1 MAVVAPDEH
10 RLPVRVSGRVIL
22 LDAMGFVLLLSHR
35 TEAADRQPVWA
46 TPGGQRQGEETSAQA
61 ARRELAEECSV
72 TVSLSPTQAP
82 DYCESRRV
90 LLKGIT
96 YHQLDQFFSSPGV
109 RPAARHAGV
118 TPSAGGFER
127 ARLLLGIGVGSARL
141 GVSLRAVGVAGP
153 DRTRDR
159 RGLVSRVPPTL
170 RFERQAWREGAG
182 LLAAIDEV
190 GRGALAGPVS
200 VGVVLLHPDTKPAPA
215 GVADS
220 KLLTPLARER
230 LVPRIRRWALDCSVG
245 HASADEIDAIGII
258 AALRLAAE
266 RAVSALSTRP
276 DWILLDGNHD
286 YLTPRPDIP
295 LFELMSDDSEGV
307 IGGVL
312 GTSSLDVAGG
322 SLDVAGGSLDVAG
335 GSLDEA
341 GAAGGRDFA
350 ARAELAPSA
359 ERWRCDVPVRTLIK
373 GDMRCSS
380 IAAASVLAK
389 TERDGMLVELAKTH
403 PQYGFE
409 DNKAYAS
416 PQHIAALAEHGP
428 STVHRRSWNLPGL
441 IRGDVLIGDD
451 GEMIDGV
458 LT

>member
-1 MAVVAPDEH
+1 M
-10 RLPVRVSGRVIL
+10 
-22 LDAMGFVLLLSHR
+22 
-35 TEAADRQPVWA
+35 
-46 TPGGQRQGEETSAQA
+46 
-61 ARRELAEECSV
+61 
-72 TVSLSPTQAP
+72 
-82 DYCESRRV
+82 
-90 LLKGIT
+90 
-96 YHQLDQFFSSPGV
+96 
-109 RPAARHAGV
+109 
-118 TPSAGGFER
+118 
-127 ARLLLGIGVGSARL
+127 
-141 GVSLRAVGVAGP
+141 
-153 DRTRDR
+153 
-159 RGLVSRVPPTL
+159 SRVPPTL

-182 LLAAIDEV
+182 VLAAIDEV

-230 LVPRIRRWALDCSVG
+230 LVPRIRRWALDCAVG
-245 HASADEIDAIGII
+245 HASASEIDAIGII

-266 RAVSALSTRP
+266 RAVSALSSRP
-276 DWILLDGNHD
+276 EWILLDGNHD
-286 YLTPRPDIP
+286 YLTPRPDLP
-295 LFELMSDDSEGV
+295 LFELVSDEGGEGV
-307 IGGVL
+307 IGNL
-312 GTSSLDVAGG
+312 AGG
-322 SLDVAGGSLDVAG
+322 DDAGSAAAGDVL
-335 GSLDEA
+335 A
-341 GAAGGRDFA
+341 GAGDGA
-350 ARAELAPSA
+350 ATRRLPQPP

-389 TERDGMLVELAKTH
+389 TERDALLVELAESH

-441 IRGDVLIGDD
+441 IRGELLIGDD
-451 GEMIDGV
+451 GAMIDGV